1 MLTSIRANNE
11 GTNMTR
17 LITAAVALLMLTAC
31 SDSDW
36 RCVVRGDAMFSMD
49 SSGNIGGAGKGCSCD
64 EMRRF
69 ERETFGYVDEDAL
82 RSDFGCR

>member
-1 MLTSIRANNE
+1 MTLTIKEIAFLA
-11 GTNMTR
+11 
-17 LITAAVALLMLTAC
+17 LIALTLPGC

-49 SSGNIGGAGKGCSCD
+49 GSGNIGGAGKGCSCD

-82 RSDFGCR
+82 RADFGCR